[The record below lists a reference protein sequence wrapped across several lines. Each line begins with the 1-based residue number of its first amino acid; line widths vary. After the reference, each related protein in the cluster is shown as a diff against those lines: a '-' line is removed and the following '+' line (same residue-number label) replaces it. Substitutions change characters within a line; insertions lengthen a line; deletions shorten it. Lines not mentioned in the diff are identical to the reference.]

1 MQIFYLASFKERRS
15 NLLLSQAYANSHSP
29 GTCWCTLHVLG
40 NTWLCCTLQGALTCA
55 LGNQCQVS
63 NWTIVVAS
71 QVRVWDVNTLKC
83 LATLTGHSG
92 AVRALAASSK
102 RVFSGSDDTTIKVRR
117 RFLHYV
123 NLAAR
128 PLGLAFA
135 APSVEDFSLLTG

>member
-1 MQIFYLASFKERRS
+1 M
-15 NLLLSQAYANSHSP
+15 
-29 GTCWCTLHVLG
+29 
-40 NTWLCCTLQGALTCA
+40 
-55 LGNQCQVS
+55 
-63 NWTIVVAS
+63 VAI

-117 RFLHYV
+117 KSLHYV

-128 PLGLAFA
+128 PLSFGFRSSLCRGFLLANRLIVEGGLSFHSGESTCPMTGARA
-135 APSVEDFSLLTG
+135 RLPESASLYAKLDWWHSNAHVYQPSHL